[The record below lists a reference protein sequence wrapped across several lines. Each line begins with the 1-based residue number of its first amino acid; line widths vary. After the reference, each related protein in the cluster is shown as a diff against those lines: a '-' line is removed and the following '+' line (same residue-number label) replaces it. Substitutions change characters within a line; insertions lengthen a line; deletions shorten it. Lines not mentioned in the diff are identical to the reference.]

1 MFRLISRV
9 QIAYVGL
16 FVIVCAGVF
25 AYEGLYIWP
34 MQQCESGGGWWSA
47 KYRECATPMP
57 IWRFT
62 GRKPGTP
69 AAAAGGVLVR
79 GAVPIASA
87 PAATRKAS

>member
-47 KYRECATPMP
+47 KYRECATPM
-57 IWRFT
+57 R
-62 GRKPGTP
+62 
-69 AAAAGGVLVR
+69 VR
-79 GAVPIASA
+79 RRNRPKSA
-87 PAATRKAS
+87 HRSMVATRTSRRTALWKPLRISATIRSA